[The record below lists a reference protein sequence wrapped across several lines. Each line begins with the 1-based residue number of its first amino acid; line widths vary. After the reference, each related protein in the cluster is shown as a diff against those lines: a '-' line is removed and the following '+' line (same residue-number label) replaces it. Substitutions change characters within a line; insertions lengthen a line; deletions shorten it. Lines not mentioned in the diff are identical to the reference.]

1 MNSQTMTSAQVTP
14 ASISPQRVN
23 PLLPAFTLW
32 WREVVR
38 FYRQPARVVG
48 VVVSPLLFWVVIGA
62 GFGTSLQK
70 GATGTGNFLNYF
82 FPGALMMIVLFT
94 SIFTMMSVIE
104 DRNEGFLLSVMVAPV
119 HRSGIV
125 LGKVLGGTTLSAIQ
139 GLLFLVFA
147 PFIGLKFGL
156 EQFLIVVLV
165 TFLVAFALTALGF
178 VIAWRMESAQGFHAI
193 INLFLIPLWMLSGAL
208 FPVHGASGWLKWLM
222 DINPLKYGM
231 DALLLTLFPA
241 GAPVTTL
248 SLWPSIA
255 VLAGFAALVFLA
267 GFAWPTAREPF
278 LRHKRYGRLQ
288 RFSRSECRTERRQRS
303 FAYDRTRVDRT
314 QADQTAPR
322 LHDCGVCHFQR
333 LPGLLFVLPCTC
345 RLSAFSGA
353 GLDTAAVFHD
363 FDFAYSAG
371 SRSGAAGTAVTQ
383 LRIALPF

>member
-1 MNSQTMTSAQVTP
+1 MAQAAVPVAITP
-14 ASISPQRVN
+14 RVN

-32 WREVVR
+32 WREIVR

-48 VVVSPLLFWVVIGA
+48 VIVSPLLFWVVIGA

-82 FPGALMMIVLFT
+82 YPGALLMIVLFT

-147 PFIGLKFGL
+147 PFIGIRFGL
-156 EQFLIVVLV
+156 EQFFIIALV

-208 FPVHGASGWLKWLM
+208 FPTHGASGWLKWLM
-222 DINPLKYGM
+222 NINPLKYGM
-231 DALLLTLFPA
+231 DALLLTFFPA

-248 SLWPSIA
+248 PLWPSIA
-255 VLAGFAALVFLA
+255 VLAAFAAVVFLA
-267 GFAWPTAREPF
+267 GFAVAN
-278 LRHKRYGRLQ
+278 
-288 RFSRSECRTERRQRS
+288 RQR
-303 FAYDRTRVDRT
+303 T
-314 QADQTAPR
+314 
-322 LHDCGVCHFQR
+322 
-333 LPGLLFVLPCTC
+333 LP
-345 RLSAFSGA
+345 
-353 GLDTAAVFHD
+353 AA
-363 FDFAYSAG
+363 
-371 SRSGAAGTAVTQ
+371 
-383 LRIALPF
+383 